1 MKAQQLF
8 DGPKVLDGLELRFE
22 NHITEVSMDISKCL
36 AYAMKITGHPVS
48 GMKLGNLNFSSMLE
62 HTDVTY
68 LSYIT
73 QIQNKRIRNAVFGK
87 ISFLNPEDLVT
98 VVGNCKT
105 WNIESLR
112 PRSLAMIPVGRWE

>member
-1 MKAQQLF
+1 MSRVHGCIHKCIARKDNNTKKKQNTLIMKAQQLF
-8 DGPKVLDGLELRFE
+8 DGPTILDSLELRFK

-73 QIQNKRIRNAVFGK
+73 QIQN
-87 ISFLNPEDLVT
+87 
-98 VVGNCKT
+98 
-105 WNIESLR
+105 
-112 PRSLAMIPVGRWE
+112 